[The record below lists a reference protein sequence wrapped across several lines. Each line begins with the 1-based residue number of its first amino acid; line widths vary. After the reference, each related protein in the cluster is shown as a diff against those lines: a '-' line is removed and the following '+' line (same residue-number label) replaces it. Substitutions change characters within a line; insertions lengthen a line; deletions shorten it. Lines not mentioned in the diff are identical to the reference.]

1 MSLGKPLCCF
11 VDEITGE
18 HRIVKHK
25 DDEKAIVDTVRVL
38 GKVIVLLLKIT
49 IVFKRSLFF
58 NALIQAHLMPRSLHC
73 GKLALHFGTVEIL
86 SSATNLV
93 VDMAR
98 KELYLSFGHKRICH
112 LPKVV

>member
-38 GKVIVLLLKIT
+38 GRIKFL
-49 IVFKRSLFF
+49 
-58 NALIQAHLMPRSLHC
+58 LIQIPIFDKGL
-73 GKLALHFGTVEIL
+73 IL
-86 SSATNLV
+86 I
-93 VDMAR
+93 
-98 KELYLSFGHKRICH
+98 Y
-112 LPKVV
+112 

>member
-38 GKVIVLLLKIT
+38 GKVTVLLLKIT
-49 IVFKRSLFF
+49 IVLLF

-73 GKLALHFGTVEIL
+73 GKLASHFGTVEIL

-98 KELYLSFGHKRICH
+98 RELYLSFGHKRICH